1 MKDIANNKPLY
12 DDVVEMV
19 LDVVC
24 TTEASPKRD
33 ALEDNVNDAVRRWDI
48 LSKNAENRMRQL
60 NRIEPLAAE
69 YENTKHEFFR
79 WLTDTES
86 AIKEVPTDAVDQISL
101 PKYLEKIKV
110 KKDLNLPSSFI
121 PNTKLFSIVVQRYC
135 KRKTCWSYNV
145 VLLY

>member
-1 MKDIANNKPLY
+1 MY

-110 KKDLNLPSSFI
+110 KNDLN
-121 PNTKLFSIVVQRYC
+121 
-135 KRKTCWSYNV
+135 
-145 VLLY
+145 

>member
-1 MKDIANNKPLY
+1 LHDIFQIFLKDIANNRPLY

-24 TTEASPKRD
+24 TTEESPKRD

-48 LSKNAENRMRQL
+48 LAKNAENRMRQL
-60 NRIEPLAAE
+60 NRVEPLSAE

-101 PKYLEKIKV
+101 PKYLEQIKV
-110 KKDLNLPSSFI
+110 CF
-121 PNTKLFSIVVQRYC
+121 Y
-135 KRKTCWSYNV
+135 
-145 VLLY
+145 

>member
-1 MKDIANNKPLY
+1 
-12 DDVVEMV
+12 MV

-60 NRIEPLAAE
+60 NRIEPLSAE

-86 AIKEVPTDAVDQISL
+86 AIKEVPTDEVDQISL
-101 PKYLEKIKV
+101 PKYLEQIKV
-110 KKDLNLPSSFI
+110 GVVTFVLTEPLYFVHHYNWIALSILDFSS
-121 PNTKLFSIVVQRYC
+121 
-135 KRKTCWSYNV
+135 
-145 VLLY
+145 

>member
-1 MKDIANNKPLY
+1 MQIFLKDIANNKPLY

-60 NRIEPLAAE
+60 NRIEPLSAE

-86 AIKEVPTDAVDQISL
+86 AIKEVPTDEVDQISL
-101 PKYLEKIKV
+101 PKYLEQIKV
-110 KKDLNLPSSFI
+110 GVVTFVLTEPLYFVHHYNWIALSILDFSS
-121 PNTKLFSIVVQRYC
+121 
-135 KRKTCWSYNV
+135 
-145 VLLY
+145 

>member
-1 MKDIANNKPLY
+1 
-12 DDVVEMV
+12 MV

-48 LSKNAENRMRQL
+48 LAKNAENRMRQL
-60 NRIEPLAAE
+60 NRVQPLSAE

-101 PKYLEKIKV
+101 PKYLQQIKV
-110 KKDLNLPSSFI
+110 LDGFIKLTLFFWIAPSVLNCSALRS
-121 PNTKLFSIVVQRYC
+121 NGTTGKYL
-135 KRKTCWSYNV
+135 N
-145 VLLY
+145 